1 MVTAEQWIVF
11 GTLALALI
19 LFVSGR
25 WRYDVVALAALL
37 VVAVTGVVPGDQV
50 FAGFGHPAVIT
61 VAAVLIISRAIL
73 NTGVV
78 DSTVRLLS
86 RAGNHPTLLVAAL
99 TTLVALCSGFM
110 NNIGA
115 LALFLPV
122 AIRMARNTGVSPSV
136 LLMPMA
142 FGSLLGGLLTL
153 IGTPPNIIIAMFRAQ
168 TPAASPFRMFDFMPV
183 GTAVTAAG
191 VIFIALLG
199 WRLIPRRKSPPSR
212 EDLFAIKD
220 YITELNVPEKSI
232 MAGKPL
238 GELEK
243 IAGSDVL
250 IMGLIQGEQRLPD
263 PGSHHVLHPCDVI
276 IVKSDT
282 RDLQALLD
290 STGLQL
296 VGSRKIQK
304 KDLRSCEEGLLE
316 AVIMVNS
323 PLEGKSAQSLK
334 LRQRYGIS
342 LLAVARQGAG
352 FHARISRIKLR
363 AGDVL
368 LLQGRSET
376 LSSLLP
382 ELGCLPLAERGLQ
395 IDKPRRAAL
404 TLALFAAAL
413 AIAAV
418 GLLPIEVAFSCA
430 AVTMVLA
437 GLISLKDAYESIDW
451 PIIVLLGAMIPVSQ
465 ALETTGGAL
474 LIADSLLALSGKM
487 QPWLIMTII
496 FTTTMLLSNIVNN
509 AAAALLMAPIAIDIA
524 LGIGASADPFL
535 MAVAISASS
544 AFLTPIG
551 HQSNT
556 LVLGPGGY
564 KFGDYWRMGLPLGI
578 VVTAVAIPMILL
590 VWPL

>member
-99 TTLVALCSGFM
+99 TCLVALCSGFM

-122 AIRMARNTGVSPSV
+122 AIRMARNTGISPSV

-183 GTAVTAAG
+183 GAAVTAAG
-191 VIFIALLG
+191 VVFIALLG

-263 PGSHHVLHPCDVI
+263 PGSHHVLHPYDVI

-296 VGSRKIQK
+296 AGSRKIQK
-304 KDLRSCEEGLLE
+304 KDLRSGEEGLLE

-323 PLEGKSAQSLK
+323 PLEGKSAQSMK
-334 LRQRYGIS
+334 LRQSYGIS

-404 TLALFAAAL
+404 TLSLFAAAL

-418 GLLPIEVAFSCA
+418 GLLPIEISFSCA
-430 AVTMVLA
+430 AVIMVLA

-487 QPWLIMTII
+487 QPWLIMTLI

-509 AAAALLMAPIAIDIA
+509 AAAVLLMAPIAIDIA

-564 KFGDYWRMGLPLGI
+564 KFGDYWRIGLPLGI

>member
-25 WRYDVVALAALL
+25 WRYDIVALAALL

-99 TTLVALCSGFM
+99 TCLVAVCSGFM

-122 AIRMARNTGVSPSV
+122 AIRMARNTGISPSI

-142 FGSLLGGLLTL
+142 FGSLLGGLITL

-183 GTAVTAAG
+183 GAAVTAAG

-220 YITELNVPEKSI
+220 YITELNVPGKSI

-243 IAGSDVL
+243 IAGNDVL
-250 IMGLIQGEQRLPD
+250 IMGLIQGDQRLPD

-282 RDLQALLD
+282 KDLQALLD

-304 KDLRSCEEGLLE
+304 KDLRSGEEGLME

-323 PLEGKSAQSLK
+323 LLEGKSAQSMK

-352 FHARISRIKLR
+352 FHARISRTKLR

-395 IDKPRRAAL
+395 IDKPRRAAI

-430 AVTMVLA
+430 AVIMVLA
-437 GLISLKDAYESIDW
+437 GLISLKDAYASIDW

-474 LIADSLLALSGKM
+474 LIADSLLALSGQM
-487 QPWLIMTII
+487 PPWLIMTLV

-509 AAAALLMAPIAIDIA
+509 AAAAVLMAPIAIDIA

-578 VVTAVAIPMILL
+578 VVAAVAIPLILL
-590 VWPL
+590 MWPL

>member
-1 MVTAEQWIVF
+1 MLSAEQWIIF
-11 GTLALALI
+11 GTLALALL
-19 LFVSGR
+19 LFIWGR

-37 VVAVTGVVPGDQV
+37 AVAVTGVVPGDQV
-50 FAGFGHPAVIT
+50 FAGFSHPAVIT
-61 VAAVLIISRAIL
+61 VIAVLIISRAIL

-86 RAGNHPTLLVAAL
+86 RAGDHPALLVAAL
-99 TTLVALCSGFM
+99 TGLVAVCSGFM

-122 AIRMARNTGVSPSV
+122 AIRMARNTGISPSV

-183 GTAVTAAG
+183 GAAVTAAG
-191 VIFIALLG
+191 VIFIALVG
-199 WRLIPRRKSPPSR
+199 WRLIPKRKSPPSR

-232 MAGKPL
+232 MIGKPL

-243 IAGSDVL
+243 VSGADVL
-250 IMGLIQGEQRLPD
+250 VMGLIQGEQRQPD
-263 PGSHHVLHPCDVI
+263 PGSHLVLHPCDVI

-290 STGLQL
+290 STGLEL

-304 KDLRSCEEGLLE
+304 KDLRSGEAGLLE

-323 PLEGKSAQSLK
+323 PLEGKSAQTLK

-368 LLQGRSET
+368 LLQGRAET

-382 ELGCLPLAERGLQ
+382 ELGCLPLAERGLK

-404 TLALFAAAL
+404 TLVLFAAAL
-413 AIAAV
+413 AVAAA
-418 GLLPIEVAFSCA
+418 GLLPIEVAFTSA

-437 GLISLKDAYESIDW
+437 GLISLKDAYASIDW

-474 LIADSLLALSGKM
+474 LIADSLLAVSGQM
-487 QPWLIMTII
+487 QPWLIITLV
-496 FTTTMLLSNIVNN
+496 FTATMLLSNIVNN
-509 AAAALLMAPIAIDIA
+509 AAAAVLMAPIAIDIA
-524 LGIGASADPFL
+524 LGIGVSADPFL
-535 MAVAISASS
+535 MAVAISASC

-564 KFGDYWRMGLPLGI
+564 KFGDYWWMGLPLGI